1 MMISIYLSIHYPSI
15 NVGYDLVIL
24 NWAIAAFEGEG
35 FMYKV
40 KSKVRTIRTSC
51 IYVYAVHQIV
61 HTERTL
67 MLLMMELMVIMMMK
81 VMMMIRMMI
90 MMMINDITY
99 VIIFRSSIT

>member
-40 KSKVRTIRTSC
+40 KSKVRTIRTS
-51 IYVYAVHQIV
+51 
-61 HTERTL
+61 
-67 MLLMMELMVIMMMK
+67 
-81 VMMMIRMMI
+81 
-90 MMMINDITY
+90 
-99 VIIFRSSIT
+99 